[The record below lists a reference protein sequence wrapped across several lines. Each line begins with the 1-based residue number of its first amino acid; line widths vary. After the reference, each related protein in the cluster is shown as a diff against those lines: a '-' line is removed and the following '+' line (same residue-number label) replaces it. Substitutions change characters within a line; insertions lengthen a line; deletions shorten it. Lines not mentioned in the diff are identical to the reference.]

1 MSYRNFIIIAMPSH
15 RFWFFA
21 LWFYLGILAAISLA
35 IYVNIIPYKITKIQP
50 IDTIFHFFVIGFL
63 AYIGHLS
70 IKKYKIKIFVFFLPI
85 APIIVLF
92 FSFIDEFIEIFIWG
106 AGFDK
111 LDSVAD
117 FCGIVFFTIL
127 AEKTNINKSSKKQI

>member
-1 MSYRNFIIIAMPSH
+1 MPSH

-21 LWFYLGILAAISLA
+21 LWLYLGILAAISLA
-35 IYVNIIPYKITKIQP
+35 VYVKIIPSKITKFQP
-50 IDTIFHFFVIGFL
+50 IDTIFHFIFIGFL

-70 IKKYKIKIFVFFLPI
+70 MKKYKIKIFQFFLPI

-92 FSFIDEFIEIFIWG
+92 FSFLDEFIEIFIWR

-111 LDSVAD
+111 LDSAAD
-117 FCGIVFFTIL
+117 FCGIVLFTFL
-127 AEKTNINKSSKKQI
+127 AEKTNINKSSKNQT

>member
-1 MSYRNFIIIAMPSH
+1 MPSH
-15 RFWFFA
+15 RFWFFV

-50 IDTIFHFFVIGFL
+50 IDTIFHFLFIGFL

-70 IKKYKIKIFVFFLPI
+70 IKKYKIIFFQFFLPV

-92 FSFIDEFIEIFIWG
+92 FSFIDEFLEIFIWR

-111 LDSVAD
+111 LDSAAD
-117 FCGIVFFTIL
+117 FCGVIFFTWL
-127 AEKTNINKSSKKQI
+127 AERRHLK